1 MIPKLHRLKIQPKYF
16 EAVCDGKKSFE
27 IRKNDR
33 NFQVGDS
40 LLLEEYNPETQE
52 YTGRV
57 VERKITY
64 ITNYAQQENYV
75 VMAIV

>member
-16 EAVCDGKKSFE
+16 EAVCDGKKRFE